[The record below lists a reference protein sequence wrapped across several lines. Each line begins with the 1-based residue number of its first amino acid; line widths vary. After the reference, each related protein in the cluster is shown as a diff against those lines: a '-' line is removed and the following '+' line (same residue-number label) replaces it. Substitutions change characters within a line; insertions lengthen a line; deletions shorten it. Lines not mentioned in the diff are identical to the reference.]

1 MEAETLA
8 ALALIGAAGFLV
20 ITREMMRLSNII
32 QSRGVEIAG
41 AGFLLLA
48 LAQILSAAS
57 YLIEGERIAY
67 MMYVG
72 SASSSLI
79 AYLLLI
85 SSTEN
90 ENNNGEDRVMALAP
104 VTMLPAS
111 LDLAS
116 LIASVLLAWRAQGA
130 ARAGFLLLS
139 ISHMLRFLPLLLGG
153 APALYLLL
161 GGEIIRVA
169 ASVSLAVFY
178 AGGLLRI
185 AKEK

>member
-48 LAQILSAAS
+48 LAQILSATS
-57 YLIEGERIAY
+57 YLIGGERIAY
-67 MMYVG
+67 MTYVG

-85 SSTEN
+85 SSTSKESN
-90 ENNNGEDRVMALAP
+90 EGDNSMALAP

-116 LIASVLLAWRAQGA
+116 LVASALLAWRAQGA

-139 ISHMLRFLPLLLGG
+139 ISHMLRSLPLVLGG
-153 APALYLLL
+153 VPALYLLL
-161 GGEIIRVA
+161 GGEVIRVA

-178 AGGLLRI
+178 AGGLLRV